1 MIKIKK
7 TKNMKKVLSD
17 STVTVN
23 YTGRL
28 EDGTIFDSSTV
39 EGREPMTTKLGQG
52 QLIKGFE
59 EGLVDMSEGD
69 KKTVEIE
76 SAEAY
81 GEYLDYLI
89 QEVEK
94 SQMPGEVEVGMPLQ
108 AQTEMGVLYSR
119 CYTGPKP
126 YHILFLIIVS
136 CISSISLSD
145 IITSFIV
152 T

>member
-108 AQTEMGVLYSR
+108 AQTEMGVVQFVVKEVKGETIVLDANHPLA
-119 CYTGPKP
+119 GKK
-126 YHILFLIIVS
+126 LIFDLEVVS
-136 CISSISLSD
+136 ID
-145 IITSFIV
+145 
-152 T
+152 

>member
-1 MIKIKK
+1 
-7 TKNMKKVLSD
+7 MKKVLSD

-108 AQTEMGVLYSR
+108 AQTEMGVVQFVVKEVKGETVVLDANHPLA
-119 CYTGPKP
+119 GKK
-126 YHILFLIIVS
+126 LIFDLEVVS
-136 CISSISLSD
+136 ID
-145 IITSFIV
+145 
-152 T
+152 

>member
-76 SAEAY
+76 SSEAY

-108 AQTEMGVLYSR
+108 AQTEMGVVQFVVKEVKDETVVLDANHPLA
-119 CYTGPKP
+119 GKK
-126 YHILFLIIVS
+126 LIFDLEVVS
-136 CISSISLSD
+136 ID
-145 IITSFIV
+145 
-152 T
+152 

>member
-76 SAEAY
+76 SSEAY

-108 AQTEMGVLYSR
+108 AQTEMGVVQFVVKEVKDETVVLDANHPLAG
-119 CYTGPKP
+119 TK
-126 YHILFLIIVS
+126 LIFDLELVS
-136 CISSISLSD
+136 ID
-145 IITSFIV
+145 
-152 T
+152 

>member
-28 EDGTIFDSSTV
+28 EDGTIFDSSMV

-108 AQTEMGVLYSR
+108 AQTEMGVVQFVVKEVKDETVVLDANHPLA
-119 CYTGPKP
+119 GKK
-126 YHILFLIIVS
+126 LIFDLEVVS
-136 CISSISLSD
+136 ID
-145 IITSFIV
+145 
-152 T
+152 

>member
-108 AQTEMGVLYSR
+108 AQTEMGVVQFVVKEVKDETVVLDANHPLA
-119 CYTGPKP
+119 GKK
-126 YHILFLIIVS
+126 LIFDLELVS
-136 CISSISLSD
+136 ID
-145 IITSFIV
+145 
-152 T
+152 

>member
-1 MIKIKK
+1 
-7 TKNMKKVLSD
+7 MKKVLSD

-28 EDGTIFDSSTV
+28 EDGTIFDSSMV

-59 EGLVDMSEGD
+59 EGLIDMSEGD

-108 AQTEMGVLYSR
+108 AQTEMGVVQFVVKEVKDETIVLDANHPLA
-119 CYTGPKP
+119 GKK
-126 YHILFLIIVS
+126 LIFDLEVVS
-136 CISSISLSD
+136 ID
-145 IITSFIV
+145 
-152 T
+152 